1 MTRRARQPPS
11 SLAQGARWKCKYESL
26 WATNHLE
33 GEIDDNETGRAIA
46 AVLPIFGKAN
56 IWGDEIYFEIPVTLS
71 EEAGARAEVE
81 VGTLAYW
88 PPGNALCIFYGRTPV
103 STDDT
108 PRAYSPV
115 NKFGRILGDA
125 TELRRHAQRGKR
137 TRRSGLT

>member
-1 MTRRARQPPS
+1 MQVRITVGDKSFA
-11 SLAQGARWKCKYESL
+11 
-26 WATNHLE
+26 

-46 AVLPIFGKAN
+46 AALPIVGKAN
-56 IWGDEIYFEIPVTLS
+56 VWGDEIYFEIPVTLS
-71 EEAGARAEVE
+71 EETGARADVE

-103 STDDT
+103 STGDT

-125 TELRRHAQRGKR
+125 TELRG
-137 TRRSGLT
+137 TRNGTSVRVEAV